1 MRLFEGGGESDPGHR
16 LLVCFLQLGPSH
28 KTSFWVVQTP
38 NKSAK
43 ISVTKPVTVCASWCV
58 RRPCS
63 KLVKAIV
70 KPSVS
75 SKSEGMCDPPEKRDN
90 DGGAVINK
98 VTVMSYSYCL
108 CFWLVGR
115 RLRVAASM
123 EINGRTVP

>member
-1 MRLFEGGGESDPGHR
+1 M
-16 LLVCFLQLGPSH
+16 
-28 KTSFWVVQTP
+28 
-38 NKSAK
+38 
-43 ISVTKPVTVCASWCV
+43 
-58 RRPCS
+58 
-63 KLVKAIV
+63 

-108 CFWLVGR
+108 SFWLVRR

-123 EINGRTVP
+123 EINGSSPVKHEPIADGPYSIRRRSPPPRVTPGL